1 MGCAPSHPEGYVE
14 PGSPPSTPQK
24 KRPEPTSPPRSKKNM
39 LSGGQSRKN
48 LTPNKSAQAIDLTDF
63 FEQIASKSQYTEPAN
78 LKEFVRVPASTQLAY
93 EFEGVTAKQREQIA
107 KLPPSPFS
115 ESRVGL
121 RTLKGMNGRE
131 KDKDG
136 HDKPRAP
143 KMENQDCLMLT
154 RLEYGTKPELA
165 VCVGVYDGHGVMGR
179 VMSHVVAR
187 HVAAAVKD
195 KEDYLENGASATS
208 TLLRQI
214 MLEADQKTETEV
226 YPDAYKKSGSTASVC
241 VITDLNMVVGTLG
254 DSRCL
259 KLSSSDGKPWAVTTA
274 TTCHKVDDP
283 VEMAR
288 IVAAGGKEAI
298 LPPPAG
304 EEKQPTRVQ
313 VKDGTTGSMLALAM
327 SRAFG
332 DGLFKPV
339 GVTAEP
345 EMLSVPITPTDRCV
359 VLGCDGVFDYLSDEE
374 VCEIAWT
381 YRYSAT
387 AAAKAIEAVAAT
399 RQDTTDDGYRDDTTC
414 AVVFLPLAD
423 RSMDGGNAGFGAAKS
438 VREIQ
443 NDVDVAIKRWVP
455 NAEVKKQRVTIR
467 DFSA

>member
-1 MGCAPSHPEGYVE
+1 
-14 PGSPPSTPQK
+14 
-24 KRPEPTSPPRSKKNM
+24 M

-214 MLEADQKTETEV
+214 MLEADHRR
-226 YPDAYKKSGSTASVC
+226 PRPRC
-241 VITDLNMVVGTLG
+241 TL
-254 DSRCL
+254 
-259 KLSSSDGKPWAVTTA
+259 
-274 TTCHKVDDP
+274 
-283 VEMAR
+283 M
-288 IVAAGGKEAI
+288 
-298 LPPPAG
+298 
-304 EEKQPTRVQ
+304 PTR
-313 VKDGTTGSMLALAM
+313 
-327 SRAFG
+327 R
-332 DGLFKPV
+332 
-339 GVTAEP
+339 
-345 EMLSVPITPTDRCV
+345 
-359 VLGCDGVFDYLSDEE
+359 
-374 VCEIAWT
+374 
-381 YRYSAT
+381 
-387 AAAKAIEAVAAT
+387 VA
-399 RQDTTDDGYRDDTTC
+399 RPHQC
-414 AVVFLPLAD
+414 A
-423 RSMDGGNAGFGAAKS
+423 
-438 VREIQ
+438 
-443 NDVDVAIKRWVP
+443 
-455 NAEVKKQRVTIR
+455 
-467 DFSA
+467 